1 MRKLFKKL
9 KGFTLIE
16 LLAVIIILAIIAL
29 IATPLIISIINDS
42 RQSAALESARGYVK
56 AVNYKIMEEEMKGNI
71 TPEGEY
77 IIGENEL
84 LVSAN
89 NIDDITGEYL
99 IGNSGVTWAGLCV
112 NHFSIGYYNGKAF
125 LDKAANYCNE
135 EEPYVFTEPDAEFV
149 SALCSNPDL
158 YDTVNK
164 LKIKTVEDI
173 VCLSNLVNSG
183 KNFSGKEVYLLSDIN
198 FSNDSSYK
206 NKSVKDYGDIN
217 EDGVVDDLKTEV
229 TTGKGF
235 KPIGGLDKPFS
246 GTFTGYAFTI
256 SNLMINR
263 PEESYIGLF
272 GNAAGAITGLKLR
285 NANVI
290 GNDYVS
296 LIAATYGYGNYN
308 DGPGLKNLDIQGSVT
323 GNNYVA
329 GLVGKG
335 ESYTRTQD
343 VIFTGSVTGNNYV
356 AALMG
361 GSGNSSNSTNG
372 LIYNTTITATGG
384 NYINVGSPAGDTVFV
399 KNVTTSPNITFTTEE
414 IVYTADEMALFDS
427 VLDTYIGGDTNG
439 DKYYFDFDGNGVIT
453 VFSTDRKPITTG
465 KLKGTG
471 TEDNPYLIRN
481 TNDWKSATATIDGDS
496 HYYSI
501 INDIDFTGKTFYPL
515 GTKNNVLKG
524 VVNGNGHTISNLT
537 INGYDN
543 VGVIG
548 KSIAD
553 ISNMRFNNIT
563 INGISNYVG
572 IFSDNNGLIEGI
584 KVRNANVTGYDN
596 VGIIAGTFNYGNYNS
611 GSGFRNLDVQGTVS
625 GRNYVAGLVGYGG
638 TYTRAT
644 DFIFTGSVTGNN
656 YVATVMG
663 GGGNNSN
670 SSQGLIYN
678 TTLTATGGSYIN
690 IGSPYSDNVAIN
702 NVTVSPSVA
711 LTDEEKPYTSNSMA
725 LFDSVVDTYI
735 GGDTNK
741 DGYYFDLN
749 ENGIL
754 TLYTLEERPIN
765 VTLTGEGTQSDPY
778 VINNA
783 DDWKMATAT
792 IDENSYYYSIN
803 NDIDFTGKVFY
814 PLGTKNNVLKGKIL
828 GNHHTISNVIINGY
842 DNVGV
847 FGKSNVDASDLVFN
861 NITINGISNYVGIF
875 GENVGA
881 LRGIKVRNT
890 TVTGYDKVGVL
901 AGTNSYGNYNSG
913 PGLTSIDVQGTATGH
928 NYISGIV
935 GYGGSYTRIIDTVF
949 KGSVT
954 GSNYVAA
961 FMSGGNNGSNS
972 TRGVVYDTTITATDG
987 NYVNI
992 GSPYGDTMYIKN
1004 VTTSPSISL
1013 SSEETEFTSVT
1024 LDAVNSVIDTTIGGD
1039 NGGDGYY
1046 FTLTN
1051 GEYELVTA
1059 N

>member
-1 MRKLFKKL
+1 MKKLFKKL

-29 IATPLIISIINDS
+29 IAVPIIIDIINDS
-42 RQSAALESARGYVK
+42 RRGAALESARGYIK
-56 AVNYKIMEEEMKGNI
+56 AVNYKIMEDEMKGEI

-77 IIGENEL
+77 VIGENEL
-84 LVSAN
+84 TVSAN
-89 NIDDITGEYL
+89 NIENITGEYL
-99 IGNSGVTWAGLCV
+99 IGSSGVTWAGLCV

-125 LDKAANYCNE
+125 IDNAGNYCNE
-135 EEPYVFTEPDAEFV
+135 DTYTFTEPEGVLV
-149 SALCSNPDL
+149 SALCSDPDL
-158 YDTVNK
+158 YDTVDK
-164 LKIKTVEDI
+164 LKIKTAEDL

-183 KNFSGKEVYLLSDIN
+183 KNFSGKEIYLLSDLN
-198 FSNDSSYK
+198 LSSSGSYTNSN
-206 NKSVKDYGDIN
+206 NKLYGDIN
-217 EDGVVDDLKTEV
+217 GNETVEGLLTEL

-235 KPIGGLDKPFS
+235 KPIGDSTHSFS
-246 GTFTGYAFTI
+246 GKLTGYAFTI

-272 GNAAGAITGLKLR
+272 GNANAAITGLKIR

-290 GNDYVS
+290 GNDYVG
-296 LIAATYGYGNYN
+296 LIAGTYSYGGYN
-308 DGPGLKNLDIQGSVT
+308 DGPGLTNLDIQGTVS
-323 GNNYVA
+323 GHNYVG
-329 GLVGKG
+329 GLVGYG
-335 ESYTRTQD
+335 NSYTRTKD
-343 VIFTGSVTGNNYV
+343 IIFTGSITGNNYV
-356 AALMG
+356 AAIMA
-361 GSGNSSNSTNG
+361 GSGNGSNSTNG

-384 NYINVGSPAGDTVFV
+384 NYINVGSPAGDTVFI
-399 KNVTTSPNITFTTEE
+399 KNVTTSPSVTYTEE
-414 IVYTADEMALFDS
+414 EKAYTSDEMALFDL

-453 VFSTDRKPITTG
+453 LFSTERKPITTG

-471 TEDNPYLIRN
+471 TIDNPYLIRN

-611 GSGFRNLDVQGTVS
+611 GSGFKNLDVQGTVS

-638 TYTRAT
+638 TYTRAR

-663 GGGNNSN
+663 GGGNGSN

-754 TLYTLEERPIN
+754 TLYTLEEKPIN

-778 VINNA
+778 VINNVN
-783 DDWKMATAT
+783 DWKMATAT
-792 IDENSYYYSIN
+792 IDNDSHYYSIN
-803 NDIDFTGKVFY
+803 SDLDFSNVVFY
-814 PLGTKNNVLKGKIL
+814 PLGTKNNVLKGTVL
-828 GNHHTISNVIINGY
+828 GNHHTISNVITNGY
-842 DNVGV
+842 DDVGV
-847 FGKSNVDASDLVFN
+847 FGKSTVNASDLVFN

-875 GENVGA
+875 GENAGA

-890 TVTGYDKVGVL
+890 NVTGNDFVGVL

-913 PGLTSIDVQGTATGH
+913 PGLTSLDIQGTATGH
-928 NYISGIV
+928 NYISGVV

-949 KGSVT
+949 KGTVT
-954 GSNYVAA
+954 GNNYVAA
-961 FMSGGNNGSNS
+961 FMSGGNNSSNS
-972 TRGVVYDTTITATDG
+972 SRGVIYDTTITATDG
-987 NYVNI
+987 SYVNI
-992 GSPYGDTMYIKN
+992 GSPYGDAVYIKN
-1004 VTTSPSISL
+1004 VTTSPSVTL
-1013 SSEETEFTSVT
+1013 SSEETAFTTVT
-1024 LDAVNSVIDTTIGGD
+1024 LDAVDSVIDTTIGGD
-1039 NGGDGYY
+1039 SDGDGYY

-1051 GEYELVTA
+1051 GEYELITA